1 MTLTENLIILDVTKT
16 ESNNCLVFSDGC
28 STTILISRSCNIC
41 IAKPLH
47 FHQVR
52 FLQPSSA
59 SNSVSNVN
67 SGALRLKGLD
77 MRTLQMGSQLRI
89 LEDLLSLPS
98 PQLQIQDYRYLHFFL
113 TLSSSLLIMPVGCI
127 SLKPTLFWAPSLV
140 PSFLHS
146 SSPSSLSSPSR
157 PFSF

>member
-1 MTLTENLIILDVTKT
+1 M
-16 ESNNCLVFSDGC
+16 
-28 STTILISRSCNIC
+28 
-41 IAKPLH
+41 
-47 FHQVR
+47 
-52 FLQPSSA
+52 
-59 SNSVSNVN
+59 
-67 SGALRLKGLD
+67 D

-157 PFSF
+157 PFSFWYLSQCCEAFLSTCPYNNNNNNKIYLNCNIKVPMK